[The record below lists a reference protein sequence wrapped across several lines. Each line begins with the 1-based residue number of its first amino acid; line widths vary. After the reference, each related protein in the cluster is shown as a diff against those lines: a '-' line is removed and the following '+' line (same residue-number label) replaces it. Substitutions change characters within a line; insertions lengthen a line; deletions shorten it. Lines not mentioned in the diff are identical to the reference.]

1 MVGVTEFKKDL
12 NAIIG
17 DKDNWIDLFMQDK
30 FVGTIRFDKAK
41 NKKQVMDSITT
52 EKVSNDY
59 DYEKDDG
66 STISYISLWIENE
79 FGYCYYMFDD
89 YEINGSL

>member
-1 MVGVTEFKKDL
+1 MVGITEFKKDL
-12 NAIIG
+12 NAVIG
-17 DKDNWIDLFMQDK
+17 DKDLWIDLFFQDK

-41 NKKQVMDSITT
+41 SKKQVMDSITT

-66 STISYISLWIENE
+66 STVDYISLWIENE
-79 FGYCYYMFDD
+79 FGYCYYMFDE
-89 YEINGSL
+89 YKINCY